1 MFSLKSS
8 HEIRAINLKPV
19 LDVCSLQMVANYDK
33 VMKLALERGFY
44 FPSCEIYSDAPAG
57 FWEYGPTGVNM
68 KNKFVELWRRELVR
82 RDSMMEIDGCQIM
95 SKSVFVASGHIGN
108 FTDPIVKCTKCN
120 STFRAD
126 RYITE
131 KTGENV
137 SERMADED
145 INNLVKKH
153 NLRCPNCKSEFGEV
167 SRFNMMFRLGIGPA
181 AEEAYLR
188 PETCQTIFVDFARVF
203 KTMRGRLPL
212 GIAQVGKSFRNE
224 IAPRQSLLRLREFY
238 QAEIE
243 IFCNP
248 KMLDEVPKF
257 EEVKNTVLR
266 ISPHDGSSISETTAD
281 DAIKKN
287 LIPNK
292 LVAYYLA
299 LLIDFYDKTGVDV
312 KRSRFRR
319 LSDEEKAFYAS
330 VAFDFEVETS
340 IGWLELVACNYRS
353 DYDLK
358 GHGTISKQNLEVVDP
373 KDQSKV
379 LPHVF
384 ELSMGIDRSIYAILE
399 HCYHEDEQHDDRM
412 VLRLKPYLAP
422 ILVGILP
429 LMTKDG
435 LDQKARKIH
444 SDLKF
449 DFDTFYDES
458 GSIGRRYRRLE
469 EIGAPFAVTIDQT
482 TMQDDTVTVRHRD
495 SMNQERVN
503 ASQLR
508 QYMLNALAAARN

>member
-1 MFSLKSS
+1 MN
-8 HEIRAINLKPV
+8 IGINLKP
-19 LDVCSLQMVANYDK
+19 LGDVCSLRMVANYDE

-44 FPSCEIYSDAPAG
+44 FPSCEIYSDAPGG
-57 FWEYGPTGVNM
+57 FWEYGPRGVNM
-68 KNKFVELWRRELVR
+68 KNKFIELWRRELVR
-82 RDSMMEIDGCQIM
+82 RDGMLEIDGCQIM

-108 FTDPIVKCTKCN
+108 FTDPIVKCIKCG

-137 SERMADED
+137 LERMAEGE
-145 INNLVKKH
+145 IKALIKKH
-153 NLRCPNCKSEFGEV
+153 NLRCPNCKGEFGEV
-167 SRFNMMFRLGIGPA
+167 NKFNMMFPVGIGPA

-243 IFCNP
+243 VFCNP
-248 KMLDEVPKF
+248 NRLDDMPKF
-257 EEVKNTVLR
+257 DQVKSTVLR
-266 ISPHDGSSISETTAD
+266 LSSSDGSSSITEATAEE
-281 DAIKKN
+281 AIRKG
-287 LIPNK
+287 LVPNK

-299 LLIDFYDKTGVDV
+299 LLIEFYDKTGIEVR
-312 KRSRFRR
+312 RSRFRR
-319 LSDEEKAFYAS
+319 LSDEEKAFYAA

-340 IGWLELVACNYRS
+340 TGGWLELVACNYRS

-358 GHGTISKQNLEVVDP
+358 GHSATSKQNLEVVDP
-373 KDQSKV
+373 ADQTKV

-384 ELSMGIDRSIYAILE
+384 ELSMGIDRSIYTILE
-399 HCYHEDEQHDDRM
+399 HCYYEDEHHDNRV

-422 ILVGILP
+422 ILVGVLP

-435 LDQKARKIH
+435 LDQKAREIY
-444 SDLKF
+444 SDLKL

-469 EIGAPFAVTIDQT
+469 EIGAPFAVTVDQT
-482 TMQDDTVTVRHRD
+482 TMQDGTVTVRHRD
-495 SMNQERVN
+495 TMQQERVK
-503 ASQLR
+503 ASELR
-508 QYMLNALAAARN
+508 KFMQNALAIR

>member
-1 MFSLKSS
+1 
-8 HEIRAINLKPV
+8 
-19 LDVCSLQMVANYDK
+19 MVTNYDE

-82 RDSMMEIDGCQIM
+82 RDGMLEIDGCQIM
-95 SKSVFVASGHIGN
+95 SKSVFVASGHISN
-108 FTDPIVKCTKCN
+108 FTDPVVKCTKCG
-120 STFRAD
+120 SSFRAD
-126 RYITE
+126 RFIIE

-137 SERMADED
+137 PERMAEEE
-145 INNLVKKH
+145 IKAIMEKH
-153 NLRCPNCKSEFGEV
+153 NLRCPNCDGEFGQV
-167 SRFNMMFRLGIGPA
+167 SKFNMMFPIGIGPA
-181 AEEAYLR
+181 GEQAYLR

-212 GIAQVGKSFRNE
+212 AIAQVGKSFRNE

-243 IFCNP
+243 VFCNP
-248 KMLDEVPKF
+248 NRLDEMPKF
-257 EEVKNTVLR
+257 EEVKNTILR
-266 ISPHDGSSISETTAD
+266 LSDGSSITEVSAEE
-281 DAIKKN
+281 AIRKG
-287 LIPNK
+287 LTPNK
-292 LVAYYLA
+292 LVTYYLA
-299 LLIDFYDKTGVDV
+299 LLIEFYDKTGIDV
-312 KRSRFRR
+312 KRSRFRN
-319 LSDEEKAFYAS
+319 LSVNEKAFYAS
-330 VAFDFEVETS
+330 VAYDFEVETS
-340 IGWLELVACNYRS
+340 MGWLELVACNYRS

-358 GHGTISKQNLEVVDP
+358 GHAITSKQNLEVLDSAT
-373 KDQSKV
+373 QSKV

-399 HCYHEDEQHDDRM
+399 HCYYKDKQHDDR
-412 VLRLKPYLAP
+412 VALRLKPYLAP

-435 LDQKARKIH
+435 LDQKARQIY
-444 SDLKF
+444 SELKY

-469 EIGAPFAVTIDQT
+469 EIGTPFAVTVDKI
-482 TMQDDTVTVRHRD
+482 TMQDDTVTIRYRD
-495 SMNQERVN
+495 TMQQERIN
-503 ASQLR
+503 ISDLHKYLHR
-508 QYMLNALAAARN
+508 ALGRR

>member
-1 MFSLKSS
+1 MLYKNKMS
-8 HEIRAINLKPV
+8 
-19 LDVCSLQMVANYDK
+19 NYDEI
-33 VMKLALERGFY
+33 MKLALERGFY
-44 FPSCEIYSDAPAG
+44 FPSCEIYADASAG
-57 FWEYGPTGVNM
+57 FWEYGPMGVNM
-68 KNKFVELWRRELVR
+68 KNKFIDLWRKEIIR
-82 RDSMMEIDGCQIM
+82 RDGMIEIDGSQIM
-95 SKSVFVASGHIGN
+95 SKSVFVASGHIDN
-108 FTDPIVKCTKCN
+108 FTDPIIKCNKCN

-131 KTGENV
+131 RTGENV
-137 SERMADED
+137 AERQADED
-145 INNLVKKH
+145 INAIIRKYNL
-153 NLRCPNCKSEFGEV
+153 NCPKCNGQFGRV
-167 SRFNMMFRLGIGPA
+167 SRFNMMFKVGVGPA

-188 PETCQTIFVDFARVF
+188 PETCQTIFVDFPRVF
-203 KTMRGRLPL
+203 KTMRGKLPL

-243 IFCNP
+243 VFCNP
-248 KMLDEVPKF
+248 SKLDDLSKF
-257 EEVKNTVLR
+257 EEVKNTILR
-266 ISPHDGSSISETTAD
+266 ISSHDGSSLTEATAD
-281 DAIKKN
+281 EAIRKG
-287 LIPNK
+287 LVPNK

-299 LLIDFYDKTGVDV
+299 LLIEFYEKTGVDV

-358 GHGTISKQNLEVVDP
+358 GHAITSKQNLQVVDP
-373 KDQSKV
+373 ANQRKV

-399 HCYHEDEQHDDRM
+399 HSYYEDEKHDGRV
-412 VLRLKPYLAP
+412 VLGLKPYLAP

-429 LMTKDG
+429 LMSKDG
-435 LDQKARKIH
+435 LDQKAHQIN
-444 SDLKF
+444 SDLKL
-449 DFDTFYDES
+449 DFNTFYDES

-469 EIGAPFAVTIDQT
+469 QVGTPFAVTIDQI
-482 TMQDDTVTVRHRD
+482 TMQDDTVTLRHRD
-495 SMNQERVN
+495 TMQQERIK
-503 ASQLR
+503 
-508 QYMLNALAAARN
+508 

>member
-1 MFSLKSS
+1 MN
-8 HEIRAINLKPV
+8 IGINLKP
-19 LDVCSLQMVANYDK
+19 LRDVCSLRMVANYDE

-57 FWEYGPTGVNM
+57 FWEYGPRGVNM
-68 KNKFVELWRRELVR
+68 KNKFIELWRRELVR
-82 RDSMMEIDGCQIM
+82 RDGMLEIDGCQIM

-108 FTDPIVKCTKCN
+108 FTDPVVKCTKCG
-120 STFRAD
+120 SSFRAD

-137 SERMADED
+137 LERMAEQE
-145 INNLVKKH
+145 IKALMKKH
-153 NLRCPNCKSEFGEV
+153 NLRCPNCNGEFGEV
-167 SRFNMMFRLGIGPA
+167 SKFNMMFSVGIGPA

-243 IFCNP
+243 VFCNP
-248 KMLDEVPKF
+248 DRLNEMPEFK
-257 EEVKNTVLR
+257 EVKNTILR
-266 ISPHDGSSISETTAD
+266 LSDGSSIIEVTAEE
-281 DAIKKN
+281 AISKG
-287 LIPNK
+287 LTPNK
-292 LVAYYLA
+292 LITYYLA
-299 LLIDFYDKTGVDV
+299 LLVEFYDKTGIDV
-312 KRSRFRR
+312 KRSRFRN
-319 LSDEEKAFYAS
+319 LSVDEKAFYAS

-358 GHGTISKQNLEVVDP
+358 GHAITSK
-373 KDQSKV
+373 
-379 LPHVF
+379 
-384 ELSMGIDRSIYAILE
+384 
-399 HCYHEDEQHDDRM
+399 QHDDRV

-435 LDQKARKIH
+435 LDQKARQIN
-444 SDLKF
+444 SELKY
-449 DFDTFYDES
+449 DFETFYDES

-469 EIGAPFAVTIDQT
+469 EIGTPFAVTVDKT
-482 TMQDDTVTVRHRD
+482 TMQDDTVTIRSRD
-495 SMNQERVN
+495 TMQQERIN
-503 ASQLR
+503 ISDLN
-508 QYMLNALAAARN
+508 QYLHKALGRR